1 MRTSHPNTPHSADP
15 SVTLHDVSFTWPDG
29 RSILVHANAA
39 FGRTRTGLVGD
50 NGVGKSTVLALLAGQ
65 LQPTD
70 GRITRAGTIVLLPQR
85 LDVTRSVADLLDV
98 RGVLDAIS
106 EVESGALDPALFE
119 RIGNDW
125 DIEARAVAALD
136 AAGVVFDDG
145 SRCPLMRDAS
155 TLSGGETMLTA
166 LVGVQL
172 AAADI
177 TLLDEPTNN
186 LDAEARTQVLRLI
199 DNWRGALVVVSHDRE
214 LLEHVDAIAEL
225 RAGTLTI
232 FGGAFSEHEAQVER
246 EQLAAERALRGAE
259 QTLRTERRQ
268 RAQAEQRIAHSE
280 RQGRTDV
287 ANRKYVKAVVN
298 DRRNSAQKAQ
308 ASRRHQLDD
317 RLATAQRSIDAADA
331 RVRDDEH
338 IVIDLPAPAVP
349 AGRRIARFVG
359 ADGREFVV
367 NGAERVAITGRN
379 GVGKSTLLAQLL
391 RGADSEMR
399 PGVLPDPPRR
409 ASGELFVGHVGYLS
423 QSLDN
428 LHDEETVFENV
439 ARTASGLEDRVLRN
453 QLARLLLRGRMM
465 DAPVASLSGGQRF
478 RVALA
483 QLLLATPPVQA
494 LVLDEPTNSLDMASV
509 DQLVEALSAYRG
521 AVIVVSHDHDFLSR
535 VSPDLEL
542 HLEPDG
548 VLTQR

>member
-85 LDVTRSVADLLDV
+85 LDVTRSVADLLGV

-125 DIEARAVAALD
+125 DIEARAVA
-136 AAGVVFDDG
+136 
-145 SRCPLMRDAS
+145 
-155 TLSGGETMLTA
+155 A